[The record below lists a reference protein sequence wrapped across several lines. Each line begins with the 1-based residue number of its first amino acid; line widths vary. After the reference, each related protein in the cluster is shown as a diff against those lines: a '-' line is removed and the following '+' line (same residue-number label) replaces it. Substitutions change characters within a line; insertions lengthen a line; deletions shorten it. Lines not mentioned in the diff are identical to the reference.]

1 MNWRG
6 RRERNGNERKGRE
19 IVKSDERES
28 IWERNR
34 MTRTIREKGNGKNF
48 C

>member
-1 MNWRG
+1 MNWRR
-6 RRERNGNERKGRE
+6 RRERKGNERKERK
-19 IVKSDERES
+19 IVKSDESGS